1 MDNSYRKSMLA
12 KGALSLVPPLL
23 RKTLLEDINFWEEYG
38 FIDVSV
44 LSLNDLG
51 ISFRR
56 SELFNVARL
65 AMSNSLAVDIVTTD
79 NQLWQVKNISGDGK
93 LPILEL
99 SRENQGFTL
108 PDLSAL
114 SANATIRLNAFD
126 KRVAQNNLPSAERD
140 KWRTIIAERELKDS
154 EVDTLFSD
162 FRDTPIEMAEA
173 IRSEIEKTHLN
184 ISTLVPPSRKYFE
197 RLVGRYDGSNNIR
210 DYAVKSGRTHLAQL
224 SSWDPVNGFLL
235 SLLLS
240 SHSSITYE
248 INVERLNKEQLLSTL
263 DSIDKSGDRISQLGA
278 IEVGLR
284 IIQTLPEIK
293 PFLIR
298 LIETICDDADEQK
311 SGFKLLSALF
321 ILVDGELS
329 RTKLFSI
336 EPPFYRRLAA
346 LSQAAL
352 ICRQFTDSSIDV
364 DKFCEWAIG
373 NYGGHFN
380 LQSFADMRLEPR
392 WNPSYVTSSQIKADF
407 IGRLMNAVRGHGQEI
422 VDGEVSD
429 LLLAKITEIFQ
440 SPSDLVRMYLPGPL
454 EGSEEFRNEIPSDLR
469 DAIQSQ
475 LSSGEINPTS
485 FAALVNSALL
495 FHVSVDQ
502 AELAAKVLEM
512 GSHRL
517 SNIDDQG
524 QLVTTLYGLAIVAA
538 VSRSRLL
545 AEEVRILV
553 RRYQNDI
560 QFSISLED
568 AMKICLIS
576 SASCSES
583 NEWRNIVGD
592 WFTELAFSELDNDD
606 SRAFHSHLRYLLHV
620 VPELWVS
627 CGRADAA
634 LQAYNS
640 IQNPG

>member
-1 MDNSYRKSMLA
+1 MDNSYRKSILA
-12 KGALSLVPPLL
+12 KSALSLVPPLL
-23 RKTLLEDINFWEEYG
+23 RQTLLENINFREEHG
-38 FIDVSV
+38 FLDVSV
-44 LSLNDLG
+44 LSFNDLG

-56 SELFNVARL
+56 SDLFDAARL
-65 AMSNSLAVDIVTTD
+65 AVSSSLAVDITTLEG
-79 NQLWQVKNISGDGK
+79 QLWLVKNTAADGE

-99 SRENQGFTL
+99 SRENQGFVL

-114 SANATIRLNAFD
+114 SADTVVRLNAFD
-126 KRVAQNNLPSAERD
+126 KKAAEVNLPTAERD

-154 EVDTLFSD
+154 EIDTFFSD
-162 FRDTPIEMAEA
+162 FRDTPTETAEA
-173 IRSEIEKTHLN
+173 IRREIEKTHIN

-197 RLVGRYDGSNNIR
+197 RLIGKYDESTNIR
-210 DYAVKSGRTHLAQL
+210 EYAVNSARTHLAQL
-224 SSWDPVNGFLL
+224 SSWDPAEGFLL
-235 SLLLS
+235 SLYLS
-240 SHSSITYE
+240 SHSSITSE
-248 INVERLNKEQLLSTL
+248 INVDRLSKEQFLSTL
-263 DSIDKSGDRISQLGA
+263 DFIDKSGDRISQLGA

-284 IIQTLPEIK
+284 IIHTLPGIK
-293 PFLIR
+293 PLLFR
-298 LIETICDDADEQK
+298 LIETVCDDVDGQK

-329 RTKLFSI
+329 RTKLFSM

-352 ICRQFTDSSIDV
+352 ICRQFASSNIDV
-364 DKFCEWAIG
+364 DRFCEWAVG
-373 NYGGHFN
+373 NYGAHFN
-380 LQSFADMRLEPR
+380 IQSFADMRLEPR
-392 WNPSYVTSSQIKADF
+392 WNPSYVMSSQIKADF
-407 IGRLMNAVRGHGQEI
+407 IGRIMNAVSGHGQEI
-422 VDGEVSD
+422 VDGEVSN

-475 LSSGEINPTS
+475 LSSGEINPIS

-538 VSRSRLL
+538 ISRSRLL

-568 AMKICLIS
+568 AMKVCLIS

-583 NEWRNIVGD
+583 HEWRNIVGD
-592 WFTELAFSELDNDD
+592 WFTELALSELDNDD
-606 SRAFHSHLRYLLHV
+606 SRAFHSHLHYLLHV